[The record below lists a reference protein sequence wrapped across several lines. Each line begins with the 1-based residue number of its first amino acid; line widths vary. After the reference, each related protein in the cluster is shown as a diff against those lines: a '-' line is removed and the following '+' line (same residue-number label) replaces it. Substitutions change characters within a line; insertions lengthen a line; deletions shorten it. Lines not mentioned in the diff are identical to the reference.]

1 MPAATRAPRNDE
13 QRRDRIV
20 DGALAV
26 IARVGPDGLTH
37 RLVAAE
43 AGVSLASTTYWF
55 RSKEDIVEAAFVR
68 AVDEGVAAI
77 AARKDELAAWSATS
91 APVDLARSI
100 ERECTTDRDRTIVG
114 YALWVEAQRRPGLRV
129 HAERW
134 TAAYVDLYA
143 HLLRALGATGA
154 VDDAA
159 RLLTAAIDGLISQQ
173 LAADAPLAVPELARV
188 LAPLLTVDR

>member
-1 MPAATRAPRNDE
+1 VPPTADLTST
-13 QRRDRIV
+13 RIV

-43 AGVSLASTTYWF
+43 AGVSLAATTRWF
-55 RSKEDIVEAAFVR
+55 SSKEEIVEAAFVR

-77 AARKDELAAWSATS
+77 SLRRAEIGRWTPDS
-91 APVDLARSI
+91 APIELARSI
-100 ERECTTDRDRTIVG
+100 EHECTTDRERTLVG
-114 YALWVEAQRRPGLRV
+114 YALWIEAQRRPRLRP

-143 HLLRALGATGA
+143 QLLRALGATRDVEDG
-154 VDDAA
+154 A
-159 RLLTAAIDGLISQQ
+159 RLLTAAIDGLVSQQ
-173 LAADAPLAVPELARV
+173 LAAETPLDVPEVARI
-188 LAPLLTVDR
+188 LAPLLRAS